1 MSKKDEILNNEARR
15 TIWLNHVRN
24 NRKDL
29 ENAID
34 MYHKAWYNIRNEMA
48 EVGSELTPDQ
58 LKELTEFIEETFLIL
73 DEEEND

>member
-15 TIWLNHVRN
+15 TIWLNHIRN

-34 MYHKAWYNIRNEMA
+34 MYHEAWYNIRNQMA
-48 EVGSELTPDQ
+48 ESGAELTPDE

>member
-1 MSKKDEILNNEARR
+1 MSKKDRILNNEARR

-34 MYHKAWYNIRNEMA
+34 MYHEAWYNIRNQMA
-48 EVGSELTPDQ
+48 EGGAELTPDE
-58 LKELTEFIEETFLIL
+58 LKELTELIEETFLIL

>member
-1 MSKKDEILNNEARR
+1 MSKRDEILNDEDRR
-15 TIWLNHVRN
+15 IIWLNHIRN

-34 MYHKAWYNIRNEMA
+34 MYHEAWYNIRNQMA
-48 EVGSELTPDQ
+48 ERGAELTPNE

>member
-1 MSKKDEILNNEARR
+1 MSKRDEILNDEARR

-34 MYHKAWYNIRNEMA
+34 MYHEAWYNIRNQMA
-48 EVGSELTPDQ
+48 ERGAELTPNE

>member
-1 MSKKDEILNNEARR
+1 MSKKDEILNNKARR
-15 TIWLNHVRN
+15 AVWLNYIRN

-34 MYHKAWYNIRNEMA
+34 MYHEAWYNIRNQMA
-48 EVGSELTPDQ
+48 EGGAELTPNE
-58 LKELTEFIEETFLIL
+58 LKELTEFIEETLLIL

>member
-1 MSKKDEILNNEARR
+1 MSKRDEILNNEARR
-15 TIWLNHVRN
+15 TIWLNHIRN

-34 MYHKAWYNIRNEMA
+34 MYHEAWYNIRNQMA
-48 EVGSELTPDQ
+48 EAGAELTPDE
-58 LKELTEFIEETFLIL
+58 LKELTELIEETLLIL

>member
-1 MSKKDEILNNEARR
+1 MSKRDEILNNEARR
-15 TIWLNHVRN
+15 TIWLNHIRN

-34 MYHKAWYNIRNEMA
+34 MYHEAWYNIRNQMA
-48 EVGSELTPDQ
+48 ESGAELTPNE
-58 LKELTEFIEETFLIL
+58 LKQLTEFIEETFLIL

>member
-15 TIWLNHVRN
+15 TIWLNHIRN

-34 MYHKAWYNIRNEMA
+34 MYHEAWYNIRNQMA
-48 EVGSELTPDQ
+48 EVGAELTPDQ
-58 LKELTEFIEETFLIL
+58 LKQLTEFIEETFLIL

>member
-1 MSKKDEILNNEARR
+1 MSKRDEILNDEARR
-15 TIWLNHVRN
+15 TIWLNHIRN

-34 MYHKAWYNIRNEMA
+34 MYHEAWYNIRNQMA
-48 EVGSELTPDQ
+48 ERGAELTPNE

>member
-1 MSKKDEILNNEARR
+1 MSKRDEILNDEARR
-15 TIWLNHVRN
+15 TIWLNHIRN

-34 MYHKAWYNIRNEMA
+34 MYHEAWYNIRSQLA
-48 EVGSELTPDQ
+48 ECGAELTPDE

>member
-1 MSKKDEILNNEARR
+1 MSKKHEISNDEARR
-15 TIWLNHVRN
+15 TLWLNHIRN

-34 MYHKAWYNIRNEMA
+34 MYHEAWYNIRNQMA
-48 EVGSELTPDQ
+48 EGGAELTPDE
-58 LKELTEFIEETFLIL
+58 LKELTEFIEETLLIL